1 MAGMPSKP
9 MVSVLIGLL
18 IATPSARPEVLC
30 GTEPRGALHLAALHR
45 YWSDAGLRASAPSDA
60 RAAASEDGDAD
71 QVAILEDRGDLVVSR
86 NPFDLDGASVRLAPN
101 RAGGYDPVRLALPLE
116 PPGASLGMANDDARA
131 VDLPFAFP
139 FYGRRFT
146 QVFVHSDGALT
157 FGAPDRETG
166 ERGMGRFL
174 TGPPRIAVFF
184 TDLDPARGGSVSA
197 RVAADR
203 AVFRWDAVPGG
214 GQINRNSFQATLLA
228 SGEVDLVYGEM
239 QSREAV
245 VGVSPGGAEALTA
258 ADFAGGR
265 PQASAG
271 ALVERFSET
280 EKLDLVS
287 AVRRFYAR
295 HVDSFEQLVV
305 YTTRPLN
312 PLGGSLAFEVNV
324 RNDVAGIGLE
334 TLDRTAEWGS
344 GGRLE
349 SVVFMDTVDSYRDVD
364 GFEILGHEVGHRWL
378 ARLSFR
384 AADGSA
390 STALLGRGGVHWSF
404 FLDTDA
410 SVMEGNDIADQ
421 GGGRFQTVDFARG
434 FSPLDQY
441 AMGLRAAT
449 EVPPFFYVDGADNFR
464 PNRPYKFSSSPEA
477 GVSFTGVRRPVR
489 IEDVVATMGPRIPD
503 AARAPRVLR
512 QAYILVADRIAPATE
527 VRRATVARI
536 RARFEAYY
544 SEATGGRGT
553 ALTHL
558 Q

>member
-1 MAGMPSKP
+1 MISALIRLLMGASSAGAA
-9 MVSVLIGLL
+9 G
-18 IATPSARPEVLC
+18 LC
-30 GTEPRGALHLAALHR
+30 GTEPGGALHLEALHR
-45 YWSDAGLRASAPSDA
+45 YWTQAGLRASAQSDPG
-60 RAAASEDGDAD
+60 AASSDREAD
-71 QVAILEDRGDLVVSR
+71 QVAILEDRGDLVVTR
-86 NPFDLDGASVRLAPN
+86 NPFDLDAASVRLTPN

-116 PPGASLGMANDDARA
+116 PPATRLEMANEDFRA

-146 QVFVHSDGALT
+146 RVFVHGDGALT
-157 FGAPDRETG
+157 FGVADLEAG

-184 TDLDPARGGSVSA
+184 TDLDPARGGSISA
-197 RVAADR
+197 HLAADR
-203 AVFRWDAVPGG
+203 VVFRWDDVPGA
-214 GQINRNSFQATLLA
+214 GQVNRNSFQATLLA
-228 SGEVDLVYGEM
+228 TGDVDLVYGVM
-239 QSREAV
+239 QTREGI

-258 ADFAGGR
+258 ADFAAAR

-295 HVDSFEQLVV
+295 HADLFDQLVL

-334 TLDRTAEWGS
+334 RLDRTAEWGS
-344 GGRLE
+344 GSRLE
-349 SVVFMDTVDSYRDVD
+349 SVVFMDSVDNYRDVD

-378 ARLSFR
+378 SRFSFR
-384 AADGSA
+384 APDGST

-410 SVMEGNDIADQ
+410 SVMEGNDIEDR
-421 GGGRFQTVDFARG
+421 GGGRFETVDLARG
-434 FSPLDQY
+434 FSALDQY

-449 EVPPFFYVDGADNFR
+449 DVPSFFYVEGADNFR
-464 PNRPYKFSSSPEA
+464 PNRAYKFSSAPEA
-477 GVSFTGVRRPVR
+477 GVSFTGVRRPVH
-489 IEDVVATMGPRIPD
+489 IEDVVAAMGPRVPD
-503 AARAPRVLR
+503 ASRAPRVLR
-512 QAYILVADRIAPATE
+512 QAYILVADRVAPATE
-527 VRRATVARI
+527 LRQATVARI
-536 RARFEAYY
+536 RSRFERYY
-544 SEATGGRGT
+544 AEATGGRGT

-558 Q
+558 E